1 MRDLKKDLAL
11 CEKATPGP
19 WECLLGEWGCYA
31 ECENES
37 GCNAQKEASCPYYH
51 QMYPANVPEALT
63 VEDGDYWGYSDAD
76 AEFIAASREGW
87 PEAIGRAIRAE
98 GILRAI
104 LELTEQGRAV
114 EFTEDWG
121 GNTLTIHIDDAHS
134 HVGVPDGSFD
144 DLLESLYQLLVKGCG
159 LSFVRF
165 VKEGKP

>member
-1 MRDLKKDLAL
+1 MRDLKADLAL

-19 WECLLGEWGCYA
+19 WEWTPDNWNGGFGGIVGKDNA
-31 ECENES
+31 EVLFPDHRNE
-37 GCNAQKEASCPYYH
+37 
-51 QMYPANVPEALT
+51 
-63 VEDGDYWGYSDAD
+63 GDYGDAWFEEYPSEAD
-76 AEFIAASREGW
+76 GKFIVEARVGW
-87 PEAIGRAIRAE
+87 PEAIERAIRAE

-114 EFTEDWG
+114 AFTEDWG

>member
-1 MRDLKKDLAL
+1 MRDLKADLKL
-11 CEKATPGP
+11 CEAATEGP
-19 WECLLGEWGCYA
+19 WVATLTETRGDGWDEWEERWDVLSHNDTSAAICWDTGTKLGDGE
-31 ECENES
+31 
-37 GCNAQKEASCPYYH
+37 CNA
-51 QMYPANVPEALT
+51 V
-63 VEDGDYWGYSDAD
+63 
-76 AEFIAASREGW
+76 FIAQAREGW